1 MFDQIPDKPQF
12 TLPQQARLL
21 RVESLQCR

>member
-12 TLPQQARLL
+12 ALPQQARLL
-21 RVESLQCR
+21 RLDSQQRR